1 MMHLNLFLPNNV
13 WVLCIIF
20 LVSSF
25 VMGEEQQWLQVI
37 KPFDVKYSYKIRS
50 ARNFGSIDFIPYNNI
65 KLIATQPIEA
75 CSQKINNGASIRNNV
90 AHIRRGG
97 CSFVTKALNAQMYG
111 AVSVVIYDNELNSKT
126 WIDMIG
132 DGTSRDQLVE
142 IPVYYMKGKDGHR
155 IHKSVKSSGMIG
167 AVVNLP
173 VNNTNL
179 DIVLDQPPWDYW

>member
-1 MMHLNLFLPNNV
+1 M
-13 WVLCIIF
+13 IF
-20 LVSSF
+20 LSF
-25 VMGEEQQWLQVI
+25 LSKNIWVFCLIFLSTSFIMGEEQQWLQVI
-37 KPFDVKYSYKIRS
+37 EPFDVKYSYKIRS
-50 ARNFGSIDFIPYNNI
+50 ARNFGSVDSIPYNNI
-65 KLIATQPIEA
+65 ELVATQPIEA
-75 CSQKINNGASIRNNV
+75 CSQKINNGASIRDKV

-111 AVSVVIYDNELNSKT
+111 AVSVVIYDNELSSKT

-179 DIVLDQPPWDYW
+179 NFVLDQPPWDYW